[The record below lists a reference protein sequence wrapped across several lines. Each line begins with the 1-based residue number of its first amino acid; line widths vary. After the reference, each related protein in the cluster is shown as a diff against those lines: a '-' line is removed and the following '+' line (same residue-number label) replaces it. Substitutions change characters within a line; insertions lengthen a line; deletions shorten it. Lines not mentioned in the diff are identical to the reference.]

1 MSVQWSAAP
10 HRVLLLEL
18 RQETGDSMTRPS
30 AKQIAREFK
39 GGKTMASLILRYG
52 MTQVQVEEA
61 IRPYVKP
68 EGGRNGR

>member
-1 MSVQWSAAP
+1 
-10 HRVLLLEL
+10 
-18 RQETGDSMTRPS
+18 MTRPS